1 MRPWEDKGSG
11 EMYFRRQPDTRPP
24 GMREGGTAP
33 SQNKPGSPSPNC
45 RPCFGPRPRRGELA
59 LGDAEVTR
67 RQREGP
73 PSGCPIALAA
83 PVICIYYA
91 NERPPARLPPERPAP
106 PGLSPAPPTGW
117 AKVEIRE
124 TGATGPG
131 LCGKGQ
137 RRPLA
142 APLPLSPGPHAAAL
156 FRGGPQ
162 PRRGQEGHRGGGFH
176 SGFHLIAPGPR
187 TEGAFPSQLGG
198 EKKAEDGPGLR
209 FSALIHP
216 CAPAPTP
223 PTSCAAIGT
232 NFAGI
237 TLFLSRLLEV
247 LEGGRRS
254 RDSRPHHNAGEEAS
268 RERRG
273 AGAGLRG
280 PEPSGA
286 ALRPPRVA
294 VRGPGDPPVGG
305 GRDVLCVPGGEN
317 QRPPGEDRCPRVCQR
332 RPFHPCA
339 A

>member
-1 MRPWEDKGSG
+1 M
-11 EMYFRRQPDTRPP
+11 
-24 GMREGGTAP
+24 
-33 SQNKPGSPSPNC
+33 
-45 RPCFGPRPRRGELA
+45 
-59 LGDAEVTR
+59 
-67 RQREGP
+67 
-73 PSGCPIALAA
+73 
-83 PVICIYYA
+83 
-91 NERPPARLPPERPAP
+91 
-106 PGLSPAPPTGW
+106 
-117 AKVEIRE
+117 
-124 TGATGPG
+124 

-142 APLPLSPGPHAAAL
+142 APLPLSPGPRAAAL
-156 FRGGPQ
+156 FRGGPR
-162 PRRGQEGHRGGGFH
+162 PRRGQEGHRRVGFILDFTL
-176 SGFHLIAPGPR
+176 SPPVRGLRVLFPR
-187 TEGAFPSQLGG
+187 SWEG

-237 TLFLSRLLEV
+237 ILFLLRLLEV

-254 RDSRPHHNAGEEAS
+254 RDSRPRHNAGEEAS

-280 PEPSGA
+280 PEPSRA
-286 ALRPPRVA
+286 ALCPPRVA
-294 VRGPGDPPVGG
+294 VRGPGDPPVRG
-305 GRDVLCVPGGEN
+305 GRDVLSVPGGEN

-332 RPFHPCA
+332 RPFHPSA